1 MAGWTGDIVVCVVL
15 YLRVLFILFTLF
27 LRIVSLS
34 FGIGHFFFLSLLNN
48 DHEL

>member
-27 LRIVSLS
+27 YVLSLCLLES
-34 FGIGHFFFLSLLNN
+34 DIFFFFLC
-48 DHEL
+48 